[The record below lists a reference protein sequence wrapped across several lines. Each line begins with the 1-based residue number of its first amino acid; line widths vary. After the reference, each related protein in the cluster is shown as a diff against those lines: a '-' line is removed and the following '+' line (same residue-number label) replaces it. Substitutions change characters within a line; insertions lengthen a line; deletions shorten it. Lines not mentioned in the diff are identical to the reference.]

1 MSDQR
6 EESSKKLEEEE
17 DPEDIKYNALLLLF
31 KITI

>member
-6 EESSKKLEEEE
+6 EESLKKLEEEE